1 MQDDAF
7 DGALSSLADSGLAL
21 LRGAL
26 HPALVRELGEAAGTL
41 YERVERAARNAGP
54 AGVERVLPRG
64 CRFLPTASSLTLAA
78 LDEESG
84 RDVAGAILRT
94 RLLRSTLVA
103 SLDGPFRI
111 DLDQAWL
118 RRQYAPDRAPPLHA
132 PHGWHQDGALGHDFA
147 AGTEDGGL
155 LPLVTCW
162 IPLDA
167 CGRDAPGLE
176 LVARRLLRLFTPL
189 ELTPESV
196 LESREVDLARTS
208 RTPSME
214 PGDAL
219 LFASDVLHR
228 THATRSMSKDRTS
241 VELRVFPAAS
251 KPARLAG
258 DRFSE
263 PFGA

>member
-1 MQDDAF
+1 
-7 DGALSSLADSGLAL
+7 
-21 LRGAL
+21 
-26 HPALVRELGEAAGTL
+26 
-41 YERVERAARNAGP
+41 
-54 AGVERVLPRG
+54 
-64 CRFLPTASSLTLAA
+64 
-78 LDEESG
+78 
-84 RDVAGAILRT
+84 
-94 RLLRSTLVA
+94 
-103 SLDGPFRI
+103 
-111 DLDQAWL
+111 
-118 RRQYAPDRAPPLHA
+118 
-132 PHGWHQDGALGHDFA
+132 
-147 AGTEDGGL
+147 
-155 LPLVTCW
+155 
-162 IPLDA
+162 
-167 CGRDAPGLE
+167 
-176 LVARRLLRLFTPL
+176 LFTPL

>member
-118 RRQYAPDRAPPLHA
+118 RRQS
-132 PHGWHQDGALGHDFA
+132 ALRRCTRPTAGTRTARSGTTSRRERRTVVSCHSSPAGFRWTPA
-147 AGTEDGGL
+147 AGTRPGSSSS
-155 LPLVTCW
+155 
-162 IPLDA
+162 
-167 CGRDAPGLE
+167 RDASYACSP
-176 LVARRLLRLFTPL
+176 PW
-189 ELTPESV
+189 S
-196 LESREVDLARTS
+196 
-208 RTPSME
+208 
-214 PGDAL
+214 
-219 LFASDVLHR
+219 
-228 THATRSMSKDRTS
+228 
-241 VELRVFPAAS
+241 
-251 KPARLAG
+251 
-258 DRFSE
+258 
-263 PFGA
+263 